1 MTTRPTNFPAMRADR
16 GFSMIDVLVAIVV
29 LATGLLA
36 LAALQGALTRNGA
49 DSRARSQVAA
59 YTESVID
66 RMRFAGYDAVV
77 PGTITNNQS
86 ITPATTCTA
95 GATALT
101 LVNRLKSDAKCAQ
114 TAAGVSNLTT
124 LITGSQY
131 WGSGGTF
138 TTAVPTNTA
147 GVPNYKQIN
156 VTTTWTDATGQAR
169 TLSFDTTVSGV
180 TVSPTDGSLDQ
191 KTFGLTTGG
200 SPVVRE
206 ANPGNTAGVI
216 PIAVSS
222 TQNAAAT
229 NPAPVVTNTGTTFST
244 LTYNA
249 TASSLGGNIISQR
262 IDTKVI
268 RCSCKFGGP
277 VSADTLLTTILTQPY
292 QPTYWDGTQY
302 VTATKTS
309 SGTSTTGIDTAAT
322 QDSDCDIC
330 CRDRNDVAGNTVLFD
345 NNSNPQNFSKYQYV
359 TTAGVTALAV
369 VTTGTFVQACRMIRV
384 GGTYATATDIRDYFF
399 GILDTESCS
408 TAGTANSPTGCTSS
422 NDESSAVPSATAETG
437 YQNFVKDYMFN
448 SYTSLKAGTGPYVV
462 STDPLDTDAAATL
475 YNTTYS
481 LNTPT
486 SIILAKTNDTR
497 YLHARGLFI
506 DHLESKAVT
515 ALKNAIASCSS
526 QTDEPTVNNCAL
538 PVLPFTTV
546 NLTELA
552 FWSASAASVIATP
565 SNAAVGGIGSSPAR
579 GYASSASSTTN
590 GTVYSIATVNQ
601 LNSGLTGITSQSAVS
616 FYDSTY
622 NLLDHKQFVVGT
634 GSSGGGG
641 GGPGSVYFDVVLS
654 GLSWMNIQA
663 NVSLD
668 PSVAWSAT
676 PAQLGGT
683 GVASTNTVSLQTGS
697 SPSFVV
703 TYAGGSATVV
713 TPTGCTKK
721 CGTATTYTPNVATPT
736 SPVAAPVGVTVTV
749 QGFNTCAGKKFAS
762 DGVTVVSC
770 PTATG
775 AGTETV
781 TCSAIS
787 GGVTAS
793 HPSTTATQCTSYTV
807 DTANIKIGSTT
818 APGSSSLLSGTTV
831 KGQLEGAVITIPN
844 APGITSTTNTTAG
857 ADLITI
863 PFINPVT
870 TVVAG
875 TCVCTSKTCASNKQT
890 YTVGTCA
897 K

>member
-1 MTTRPTNFPAMRADR
+1 
-16 GFSMIDVLVAIVV
+16 MIDVLVAIVV

-77 PGTITNNQS
+77 PGTITTGLA
-86 ITPATTCTA
+86 ITPATACSD
-95 GATALT
+95 GGTALT

-114 TAAGVSNLTT
+114 TAAGISNLTT
-124 LITGSQY
+124 TITGTQY

-138 TTAVPTNTA
+138 TTVAPTNTA
-147 GVPNYKQIN
+147 GVPNYKQVN
-156 VTTTWTDATGQAR
+156 VTTTWTDATGQSR
-169 TLSFDTTVSGV
+169 TLSYDTTVSSV
-180 TVSPTDGSLDQ
+180 TVSPTDSSLDQ
-191 KTFGLTTGG
+191 KTFGFTTGS

-222 TQNAAAT
+222 SQNAAAT

-249 TASSLGGNIISQR
+249 TASSLGGNIITQR
-262 IDTKVI
+262 VDTKVI

-277 VSADTLLTTILTQPY
+277 VSADTLLSTILQQPY

-302 VTATKTS
+302 VTPTKTS
-309 SGTSTTGIDTAAT
+309 SASSTTGVDTTAT

-330 CRDRNDVAGNTVLFD
+330 CRDRNDVAGNAVLFD
-345 NNSNPQNFSKYQYV
+345 NNSSPQDFSKYQYV
-359 TTAGVTALAV
+359 TTAGVTTLTK

-384 GGTYATATDIRDYFF
+384 GGTYATATDIRNYFF

-408 TAGTANSPTGCTSS
+408 TAGTANSPTGCTST
-422 NDESSAVPSATAETG
+422 NAESSAVPSATAQSG

-448 SYTSLKAGTGPYVV
+448 SYASLKAGTGPYVA

-475 YNTTYS
+475 YKTTWS

-486 SIILAKTNDTR
+486 SITLATTNDTR

-515 ALKNAIASCSS
+515 ALTNAIASCSS
-526 QTDEPTVNNCAL
+526 QTDETTVNNCAL
-538 PVLPFTTV
+538 SVLPFTTV
-546 NLTELA
+546 NMTELA
-552 FWSASAASVIATP
+552 YWTASAPSVLATP

-579 GYASSASSTTN
+579 GYASAASSTTN

-601 LNSGLTGITSQSAVS
+601 LNSGLTGVTSQSAVS
-616 FYDSTY
+616 PYDNTN
-622 NLLDHKQFVVGT
+622 NLLDHKQFVVGNG

-641 GGPGSVYFDVVLS
+641 GGSGSVYFDVVLS
-654 GLSWMNIQA
+654 GLSWMGSQA

-683 GVASTNTVSLQTGS
+683 GSASQNTVSYQTGS
-697 SPSFVV
+697 SPNFAV
-703 TYAGGSATVV
+703 TYAGSSATTV
-713 TPTGCTKK
+713 TPPGCTKK
-721 CGTATTYTPNVATPT
+721 CTNTTTYSPNAATPT

-749 QGFNTCAGKKFAS
+749 QGFNTCAGNKYAA
-762 DGVTVVSC
+762 DGVTVTSC

-775 AGTETV
+775 AGSETV
-781 TCSAIS
+781 TCTAIS
-787 GGVTAS
+787 GGVTGS
-793 HPSTTATQCTSYTV
+793 HVSTTATQCTSYTV
-807 DTANIKIGSTT
+807 DTANILINSTP
-818 APGSSSLLSGTTV
+818 APGTTSLQSGTTA

-844 APGITSTTNTTAG
+844 VPGISSTTNTTAG

-870 TVVAG
+870 TIAPG
-875 TCVCTSKTCASNKQT
+875 TCTCTSKTCLQSNNKQA
-890 YTVGTCA
+890 YVVGTCP